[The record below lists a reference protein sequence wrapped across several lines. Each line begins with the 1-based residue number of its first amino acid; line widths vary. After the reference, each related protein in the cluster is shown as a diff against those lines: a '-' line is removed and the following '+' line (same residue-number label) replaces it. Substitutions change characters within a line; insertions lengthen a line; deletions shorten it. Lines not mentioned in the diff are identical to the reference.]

1 MRFFIADD
9 DRAIRSILGQIIE
22 DEDLGEVVDEADDGV
37 GLEAHS
43 LNLKKIDILLIDLLM
58 PARDGIQTIR
68 HIHPEFKGKI
78 MMISQVEAKEMMA
91 EAYELGIEYY
101 IHKPVNRIEIVSV
114 IRKVMERIKLEKSI
128 YDIQASL
135 RHVLPLEPVIS
146 HNTTGNGLKKRTMKE
161 AGEFLLSELG
171 IVGES
176 GSKDLLEIL
185 IYLHETQSANS
196 HEVNFP
202 PLKRLFIKTAER
214 KLDHGATDV
223 EVMREVKAA
232 EQRIRRAIH
241 HSLNHFASLGLTDF
255 SNPKFEHYASKFFDF
270 TDVSQRMK
278 EMQKTS
284 SSAGSTGRVNTK
296 KFVQIFYFEA
306 KQLFEGMS

>member
-9 DRAIRSILGQIIE
+9 DRAIRSILGQFIE
-22 DEDLGEVVDEADDGV
+22 DEDLGEVVDEAGDGV

-43 LNLKKIDILLIDLLM
+43 LNLKKVDILLIDLLM

-68 HIHPEFKGKI
+68 HIHPEFKGKVI
-78 MMISQVEAKEMMA
+78 MISQVEAKEMMA

-146 HNTTGNGLKKRTMKE
+146 QGAGAGAKRRTMKE

-171 IVGES
+171 IVGEN

-202 PLKRLFIKTAER
+202 PLKQLFIKTAER

-278 EMQKTS
+278 ETQKTS
-284 SSAGSTGRVNTK
+284 SPSGSTGRVNTK

>member
-22 DEDLGEVVDEADDGV
+22 DEDLGEVVDEADDGI

-43 LNLKKIDILLIDLLM
+43 LNLKKVDILLIDLLM

-68 HIHPEFKGKI
+68 HIHPEFKGKVI
-78 MMISQVEAKEMMA
+78 MISQVEAKEMMA

-146 HNTTGNGLKKRTMKE
+146 LETGTGSKRRTMKE

-185 IYLHETQSANS
+185 IYLHETQTANS

-202 PLKRLFIKTAER
+202 PLKQLFIKTAER
-214 KLDHGATDV
+214 KLGRGALDV

>member
-22 DEDLGEVVDEADDGV
+22 DEDLGEVVDEAGDGV

-43 LNLKKIDILLIDLLM
+43 LNLKKVDILLIDLLM

-68 HIHPEFKGKI
+68 HIHPEFKGKVI
-78 MMISQVEAKEMMA
+78 MISQVEAKEMMA

-146 HNTTGNGLKKRTMKE
+146 QGAGAGAKRRTMKE

-171 IVGES
+171 IVGEN

-185 IYLHETQSANS
+185 TYLHETQSANS

-202 PLKRLFIKTAER
+202 PLKQLFIKTAER

-284 SSAGSTGRVNTK
+284 SPAGSTGRVNTK

-306 KQLFEGMS
+306 KQLFEGMN

>member
-22 DEDLGEVVDEADDGV
+22 DEDLGEVVDEAGDGV

-43 LNLKKIDILLIDLLM
+43 LNLKKVDILLIDLLM

-68 HIHPEFKGKI
+68 HIHPEFKGKVI
-78 MMISQVEAKEMMA
+78 MISQVEAKEMMA

-146 HNTTGNGLKKRTMKE
+146 QGAGAGAKRRTMKE

-171 IVGES
+171 IVGEN

-185 IYLHETQSANS
+185 TYLHETQSANS

-202 PLKRLFIKTAER
+202 PLKQLFIKTAER

-284 SSAGSTGRVNTK
+284 SPAGSTGRVNTK

>member
-9 DRAIRSILGQIIE
+9 DRAIRSILDQIIE
-22 DEDLGEVVDEADDGV
+22 DEDLGEVVDEADDGI

-43 LNLKKIDILLIDLLM
+43 LNLKKVDILLIDLLM

-68 HIHPEFKGKI
+68 HIHPEFKGKVI
-78 MMISQVEAKEMMA
+78 MISQVEAKEMMA

-114 IRKVMERIKLEKSI
+114 IRKVMERIRLEKSI

-146 HNTTGNGLKKRTMKE
+146 HETGTGSKRRTMKE

-185 IYLHETQSANS
+185 IYLHETQTANS

-202 PLKRLFIKTAER
+202 PLKQLFIKTAER
-214 KLDHGATDV
+214 KLGRGAADV

>member
-22 DEDLGEVVDEADDGV
+22 DEDLGEVVDEAGDGV

-43 LNLKKIDILLIDLLM
+43 LNLKKVDILLIDLLM

-68 HIHPEFKGKI
+68 HIHPEFKGKVI
-78 MMISQVEAKEMMA
+78 MISQVEAKEMMA

-135 RHVLPLEPVIS
+135 RHVLPLEPVFS
-146 HNTTGNGLKKRTMKE
+146 QGAGAGAKRRTIKE

-171 IVGES
+171 IVGEN

-185 IYLHETQSANS
+185 LYLHETQSANS

-202 PLKRLFIKTAER
+202 PLKQLFIKTAER

-284 SSAGSTGRVNTK
+284 SPAGSTGRVNTK

-306 KQLFEGMS
+306 KQLFEEMS

>member
-22 DEDLGEVVDEADDGV
+22 DEDLGEVVDEAGDGV

-43 LNLKKIDILLIDLLM
+43 LNLKKVDILLIDLLM

-68 HIHPEFKGKI
+68 HIQPEFKGKVI
-78 MMISQVEAKEMMA
+78 MISQVEAKEMMA

-135 RHVLPLEPVIS
+135 RQVLPLEPVIS
-146 HNTTGNGLKKRTMKE
+146 QGAGVGAKRRTMKE

-202 PLKRLFIKTAER
+202 PLKQLFIKTAER

-284 SSAGSTGRVNTK
+284 SPSGSTGRVNTK

>member
-22 DEDLGEVVDEADDGV
+22 DEDLGEVVDEAGDGV

-43 LNLKKIDILLIDLLM
+43 LNLKKVDILLIDLLM

-68 HIHPEFKGKI
+68 HIHPEFKGKVI
-78 MMISQVEAKEMMA
+78 MISQVEAKEMMA

-146 HNTTGNGLKKRTMKE
+146 QGAGAGAKRRTMKE

-202 PLKRLFIKTAER
+202 PLKQLFIKTAER
-214 KLDHGATDV
+214 KLDHDATDV

-284 SSAGSTGRVNTK
+284 SPAGSTGRVNTK

>member
-22 DEDLGEVVDEADDGV
+22 DEDLGEVVDEAGDGV

-43 LNLKKIDILLIDLLM
+43 LNLKKVDILLIDLLM

-68 HIHPEFKGKI
+68 HIHPEFKGKVI
-78 MMISQVEAKEMMA
+78 MISQVEAKEMMA

-146 HNTTGNGLKKRTMKE
+146 QGAGAEAKRRTMKE

-202 PLKRLFIKTAER
+202 PLKQLFIKTAER
-214 KLDHGATDV
+214 KLAHDATDV

-284 SSAGSTGRVNTK
+284 SPVGSTGRVNTK

>member
-22 DEDLGEVVDEADDGV
+22 DEDLGEVVDEADDGIE
-37 GLEAHS
+37 LEAHL
-43 LNLKKIDILLIDLLM
+43 LNLKKVDILLIDLLM

-68 HIHPEFKGKI
+68 HIHPEFKGKV

-135 RHVLPLEPVIS
+135 RHVLPLEPVLS
-146 HNTTGNGLKKRTMKE
+146 QDAGAGAKRRTMKE

-202 PLKRLFIKTAER
+202 PLKQLFIKTAER
-214 KLDHGATDV
+214 KLGHNATDV

>member
-9 DRAIRSILGQIIE
+9 DRAIRSILSQIIE
-22 DEDLGEVVDEADDGV
+22 DEDLGEIVDEAGDGV

-43 LNLKKIDILLIDLLM
+43 LNLKKVDILLIDLLM

-68 HIHPEFKGKI
+68 HIHPEFKGKVI
-78 MMISQVEAKEMMA
+78 MISQVEAKEMMA

-146 HNTTGNGLKKRTMKE
+146 QGAGAEAKRRTMKE

-202 PLKRLFIKTAER
+202 PLKQLFIKTAER

-284 SSAGSTGRVNTK
+284 SPAGSTGRVNTK

-306 KQLFEGMS
+306 KQLFEGMR

>member
-9 DRAIRSILGQIIE
+9 DRAIRSILVQIIE
-22 DEDLGEVVDEADDGV
+22 DEDLGEVVDEAGDGV

-43 LNLKKIDILLIDLLM
+43 LNLKKVDILLIDLLM

-68 HIHPEFKGKI
+68 HIHPEFKGKVI
-78 MMISQVEAKEMMA
+78 MISQVEAKEMMA

-146 HNTTGNGLKKRTMKE
+146 QGAGAEAKRRTMKE

-202 PLKRLFIKTAER
+202 PLKQLFIKTAER
-214 KLDHGATDV
+214 KLAHDATDV

-284 SSAGSTGRVNTK
+284 SPAGSTGRVNTK

>member
-22 DEDLGEVVDEADDGV
+22 DEDLEEVVDEADDGV

-43 LNLKKIDILLIDLLM
+43 LNLKKVDILLIDLLM

-68 HIHPEFKGKI
+68 HIHPEFKGKVI
-78 MMISQVEAKEMMA
+78 MISQVEAKEMMA

-101 IHKPVNRIEIVSV
+101 IHKPDNRIEIVSV

-146 HNTTGNGLKKRTMKE
+146 HETGTGSKRRTMKE

-185 IYLHETQSANS
+185 IYLHETQTANS

-202 PLKRLFIKTAER
+202 PLKQLFIKTAER
-214 KLDHGATDV
+214 KLGRGASDV

>member
-22 DEDLGEVVDEADDGV
+22 DEDLGEVVDEAGDGV

-43 LNLKKIDILLIDLLM
+43 LNLKKVDILLIDLLM

-68 HIHPEFKGKI
+68 HIHPEFKGKVI
-78 MMISQVEAKEMMA
+78 MISQVEAKEMMA

-135 RHVLPLEPVIS
+135 RHVLPLEPVFS
-146 HNTTGNGLKKRTMKE
+146 QGAGAGAKRRTMKE

-171 IVGES
+171 IVGEN

-185 IYLHETQSANS
+185 LYLHETQSANS

-202 PLKRLFIKTAER
+202 PLKQLFIKTAER
-214 KLDHGATDV
+214 KLDNGATDV

-284 SSAGSTGRVNTK
+284 SPAGSTGRVNTK

-306 KQLFEGMS
+306 KQLFEEMS

>member
-43 LNLKKIDILLIDLLM
+43 LNLKKVDILLIDLLM

-68 HIHPEFKGKI
+68 HIHPEFKGKVI
-78 MMISQVEAKEMMA
+78 MISQVEAKEMMA

-128 YDIQASL
+128 YDIQVSL

-146 HNTTGNGLKKRTMKE
+146 HETGTGSKRRTMKE

-185 IYLHETQSANS
+185 IYLHETQTANS

-202 PLKRLFIKTAER
+202 PLKQLFIKTAER
-214 KLDHGATDV
+214 KLGRGAADV

-284 SSAGSTGRVNTK
+284 SPAGSTGRVNTK

>member
-22 DEDLGEVVDEADDGV
+22 DEDLGEVVDEAGDGV

-43 LNLKKIDILLIDLLM
+43 LNLKKVDILLIDLLM

-68 HIHPEFKGKI
+68 HIHPEFKGKVI
-78 MMISQVEAKEMMA
+78 MISQVEAKEMMA

-146 HNTTGNGLKKRTMKE
+146 QGAGAEAKRRTMKE

-202 PLKRLFIKTAER
+202 PLKQLFIKTAER
-214 KLDHGATDV
+214 KLAHDATDV

-278 EMQKTS
+278 EMQKAS
-284 SSAGSTGRVNTK
+284 SPAGSTGRVNTK

>member
-22 DEDLGEVVDEADDGV
+22 DEDLGEVVDEAGDGV

-43 LNLKKIDILLIDLLM
+43 LNLKKVDILLIDLLM

-68 HIHPEFKGKI
+68 HIHPEFKGKVI
-78 MMISQVEAKEMMA
+78 MISQVEAKEMMA

-146 HNTTGNGLKKRTMKE
+146 QGAGAEAKRRTMKE

-196 HEVNFP
+196 HEINFP
-202 PLKRLFIKTAER
+202 PLKQLFIKTAER
-214 KLDHGATDV
+214 KLAHDATDV

-284 SSAGSTGRVNTK
+284 SPAGSTGRVNTK

>member
-22 DEDLGEVVDEADDGV
+22 DEDLGEVVDEAGDGV

-43 LNLKKIDILLIDLLM
+43 LNLKKVDILLIDLLM

-68 HIHPEFKGKI
+68 HIHPEFKGKVI
-78 MMISQVEAKEMMA
+78 MISQVEAKEMMA

-146 HNTTGNGLKKRTMKE
+146 QGAGAEAKRRTMKE

-202 PLKRLFIKTAER
+202 PLKQLFIKTAER
-214 KLDHGATDV
+214 KLAHDATDV

-284 SSAGSTGRVNTK
+284 SPAGSTGRVNTK
-296 KFVQIFYFEA
+296 KFIQIFYFEA

>member
-22 DEDLGEVVDEADDGV
+22 DEDLGEVVDEAGDGV

-43 LNLKKIDILLIDLLM
+43 LNLKKVDILLIDLLM

-68 HIHPEFKGKI
+68 HIHPEFKGKVI
-78 MMISQVEAKEMMA
+78 MISQVEAKEMMA

-146 HNTTGNGLKKRTMKE
+146 QGAGAEAKRRTMKE

-202 PLKRLFIKTAER
+202 PLKQLFIKTAER
-214 KLDHGATDV
+214 KLAHDATDV

-284 SSAGSTGRVNTK
+284 SPAGSTGRVNTK

>member
-22 DEDLGEVVDEADDGV
+22 DGDLGEVVDEADDGI

-43 LNLKKIDILLIDLLM
+43 LNLKKVDILLIDLLM

-68 HIHPEFKGKI
+68 HIHPEFKGKVI
-78 MMISQVEAKEMMA
+78 MISQVEAKEMMA

-146 HNTTGNGLKKRTMKE
+146 HETGTGSKRRTMKE

-185 IYLHETQSANS
+185 IYLHETQTANS

-202 PLKRLFIKTAER
+202 PLKQLFIKTAER
-214 KLDHGATDV
+214 KLGRGAADV

>member
-22 DEDLGEVVDEADDGV
+22 DEDLGEVVDEADDGI

-43 LNLKKIDILLIDLLM
+43 LNLKKVDILLIDLLM

-68 HIHPEFKGKI
+68 HIHPEFKGKVI
-78 MMISQVEAKEMMA
+78 MISQVEAKEMMA

-135 RHVLPLEPVIS
+135 RHVLPLEPVLS
-146 HNTTGNGLKKRTMKE
+146 HETGTGSKRRTMKE

-185 IYLHETQSANS
+185 IYLHETQTANS

-214 KLDHGATDV
+214 KLGRGASDV
-223 EVMREVKAA
+223 EVMREVKATK
-232 EQRIRRAIH
+232 
-241 HSLNHFASLGLTDF
+241 LT
-255 SNPKFEHYASKFFDF
+255 N
-270 TDVSQRMK
+270 
-278 EMQKTS
+278 
-284 SSAGSTGRVNTK
+284 
-296 KFVQIFYFEA
+296 
-306 KQLFEGMS
+306 

>member
-22 DEDLGEVVDEADDGV
+22 DEDLGEVVDEADDGI

-43 LNLKKIDILLIDLLM
+43 LNLKKVDILLIDLLM

-68 HIHPEFKGKI
+68 HIHPEFKGKVI
-78 MMISQVEAKEMMA
+78 MISQVEAKEMMA

-146 HNTTGNGLKKRTMKE
+146 HETGTGSKRRTMKE

-185 IYLHETQSANS
+185 IYLHETQTANS

-202 PLKRLFIKTAER
+202 PLKQLFIKTAER
-214 KLDHGATDV
+214 KLGRGAADV

-284 SSAGSTGRVNTK
+284 SPTGSTGRVNTK

>member
-22 DEDLGEVVDEADDGV
+22 DEDLGEVVDEADDGI

-43 LNLKKIDILLIDLLM
+43 LNLKKVDILLIDLLM

-68 HIHPEFKGKI
+68 HIHPEFKGKVI
-78 MMISQVEAKEMMA
+78 MISQVEAKEMMA

-146 HNTTGNGLKKRTMKE
+146 LETGTGSKRRTMKE

-185 IYLHETQSANS
+185 IYLHETQTANS

-202 PLKRLFIKTAER
+202 PLKQLFIKTAER
-214 KLDHGATDV
+214 KLGRDAADV

>member
-43 LNLKKIDILLIDLLM
+43 LNLKKVDILLIDLLM

-68 HIHPEFKGKI
+68 HIHPEFKGKVI
-78 MMISQVEAKEMMA
+78 MISQVEAKEMMA

-135 RHVLPLEPVIS
+135 
-146 HNTTGNGLKKRTMKE
+146 TC
-161 AGEFLLSELG
+161 
-171 IVGES
+171 
-176 GSKDLLEIL
+176 
-185 IYLHETQSANS
+185 
-196 HEVNFP
+196 
-202 PLKRLFIKTAER
+202 
-214 KLDHGATDV
+214 
-223 EVMREVKAA
+223 AA
-232 EQRIRRAIH
+232 IR
-241 HSLNHFASLGLTDF
+241 ASDF
-255 SNPKFEHYASKFFDF
+255 S
-270 TDVSQRMK
+270 
-278 EMQKTS
+278 
-284 SSAGSTGRVNTK
+284 
-296 KFVQIFYFEA
+296 
-306 KQLFEGMS
+306 

>member
-22 DEDLGEVVDEADDGV
+22 DEDLGEVVDEAGDGV

-43 LNLKKIDILLIDLLM
+43 LNLKKVDILLIDLLM

-68 HIHPEFKGKI
+68 HIHPEFKGKVI
-78 MMISQVEAKEMMA
+78 MISQVEAKEMMA

-146 HNTTGNGLKKRTMKE
+146 QGAGAGAKRRTMKE

-202 PLKRLFIKTAER
+202 PLKQLFIKTAER

-223 EVMREVKAA
+223 EMMREVKAA

-284 SSAGSTGRVNTK
+284 SPSGSTGRVNTK

>member
-22 DEDLGEVVDEADDGV
+22 DEDLGEVVDEAGDGV

-43 LNLKKIDILLIDLLM
+43 LNLKKVDILLIDLLM

-68 HIHPEFKGKI
+68 HIHPEFKGKVI
-78 MMISQVEAKEMMA
+78 MISQVEAKEMMA

-146 HNTTGNGLKKRTMKE
+146 QGAGAGAKRRTMKE

-171 IVGES
+171 IVGEN

-185 IYLHETQSANS
+185 LYLHETQSANS

-202 PLKRLFIKTAER
+202 PLKQLFIKTAER

-284 SSAGSTGRVNTK
+284 SPAGSTGRVNTK

-306 KQLFEGMS
+306 KQLFEEMS

>member
-22 DEDLGEVVDEADDGV
+22 DEDLGEVVDEADDGI
-37 GLEAHS
+37 GLEANS
-43 LNLKKIDILLIDLLM
+43 LNLKKVDILLIDLLM

-68 HIHPEFKGKI
+68 HIHPEFKGKVI
-78 MMISQVEAKEMMA
+78 MISQVEAKEMMA

-146 HNTTGNGLKKRTMKE
+146 HETGTGSKRRTMKE

-185 IYLHETQSANS
+185 IYLHETQTANS

-202 PLKRLFIKTAER
+202 PLKQLFIKTAER
-214 KLDHGATDV
+214 KLGRGAADV

-284 SSAGSTGRVNTK
+284 SPAGSTGRVNTK

>member
-22 DEDLGEVVDEADDGV
+22 DEDLGEVVDEADDGI
-37 GLEAHS
+37 GLEANS
-43 LNLKKIDILLIDLLM
+43 LNLKKVDILLIDLLM

-68 HIHPEFKGKI
+68 HIHPEFKGKVI
-78 MMISQVEAKEMMA
+78 MISQVEAKEMMA

-114 IRKVMERIKLEKSI
+114 IRKVMERIRLEKSI

-146 HNTTGNGLKKRTMKE
+146 HETGTGSKRRTMKE

-185 IYLHETQSANS
+185 IYLHETQTANS

-202 PLKRLFIKTAER
+202 PLKQLFIKTAER
-214 KLDHGATDV
+214 KLGRGAADV

>member
-22 DEDLGEVVDEADDGV
+22 DEDLGEVVDEADDGI
-37 GLEAHS
+37 GLEANS
-43 LNLKKIDILLIDLLM
+43 LNLKKVDILLIDLLM

-68 HIHPEFKGKI
+68 HIHPEFKGKVI
-78 MMISQVEAKEMMA
+78 MISQVEAKEMMA

-146 HNTTGNGLKKRTMKE
+146 HETGTGSKRRTMKE

-185 IYLHETQSANS
+185 IYLHETQTANS

-202 PLKRLFIKTAER
+202 PLKQLFIKTAER
-214 KLDHGATDV
+214 KLGRGVADV

-284 SSAGSTGRVNTK
+284 SPAGSTGRVNTK

>member
-22 DEDLGEVVDEADDGV
+22 DEDLGEVVDEAGDGV

-43 LNLKKIDILLIDLLM
+43 LNLKKVDILLIDLLM

-68 HIHPEFKGKI
+68 HIHPEFKGKVI
-78 MMISQVEAKEMMA
+78 MISQVEAKEMMA

-146 HNTTGNGLKKRTMKE
+146 QGAGTGAKRRTMKE

-202 PLKRLFIKTAER
+202 PLKQLFIKTAER
-214 KLDHGATDV
+214 KLDHGVTDV

-284 SSAGSTGRVNTK
+284 YPSGSTGRVNTK

-306 KQLFEGMS
+306 KQLFEEMS

>member
-22 DEDLGEVVDEADDGV
+22 DEDLGEVVDEADDGI
-37 GLEAHS
+37 GLEANS
-43 LNLKKIDILLIDLLM
+43 LNLKKVDILLIDLLM

-68 HIHPEFKGKI
+68 HIHPEFKGKVI
-78 MMISQVEAKEMMA
+78 MISQVEAKEMMA

-146 HNTTGNGLKKRTMKE
+146 HETGTGSKRRTMKE

-185 IYLHETQSANS
+185 IYLHETQTANS

-202 PLKRLFIKTAER
+202 PLKQLFIKTAER
-214 KLDHGATDV
+214 KLGRGAVDV

>member
-43 LNLKKIDILLIDLLM
+43 LNLKKVDILLIDLLM

-68 HIHPEFKGKI
+68 HIHPEFKGKVI
-78 MMISQVEAKEMMA
+78 MISQVEAKEMMA

-128 YDIQASL
+128 YDIQVSL

-146 HNTTGNGLKKRTMKE
+146 HETGTGSKRRTMKE

-185 IYLHETQSANS
+185 IYLHETQTANS

-202 PLKRLFIKTAER
+202 PLKQLFIKTAER
-214 KLDHGATDV
+214 KLGRGAMDV

-255 SNPKFEHYASKFFDF
+255 SNPKFEQYASKFFDF

-284 SSAGSTGRVNTK
+284 SPAGSTGRVNTK

>member
-43 LNLKKIDILLIDLLM
+43 LNLKKVDILLIDLLM

-68 HIHPEFKGKI
+68 HIHPEFKGKVI
-78 MMISQVEAKEMMA
+78 MISQVEAKEMMA

-135 RHVLPLEPVIS
+135 RHVLPLDPVIS
-146 HNTTGNGLKKRTMKE
+146 HDTATGSKRRTMKE

-185 IYLHETQSANS
+185 IYLHETQTANS

-202 PLKRLFIKTAER
+202 PLKQLFIKTAER
-214 KLDHGATDV
+214 KLGRGAADV

>member
-22 DEDLGEVVDEADDGV
+22 DEDLGEVVDEAGDGV

-43 LNLKKIDILLIDLLM
+43 LNLKKVDILLIDLLM

-68 HIHPEFKGKI
+68 HIHPEFKGKVI
-78 MMISQVEAKEMMA
+78 MISQVEAKEMMA

-135 RHVLPLEPVIS
+135 RHVLPLEPVFS
-146 HNTTGNGLKKRTMKE
+146 KGAGAGAKRRTMKE

-171 IVGES
+171 IVGEN

-185 IYLHETQSANS
+185 LYLHETQSANS

-202 PLKRLFIKTAER
+202 PLKQLFIKTAER

-232 EQRIRRAIH
+232 EQRIRRSIH

-284 SSAGSTGRVNTK
+284 SPAGSTGRVNTK

-306 KQLFEGMS
+306 KQLFEEMS

>member
-22 DEDLGEVVDEADDGV
+22 DEDLGEVVDEAGDGV
-37 GLEAHS
+37 GLKAHS
-43 LNLKKIDILLIDLLM
+43 LNLKKVDILLIDLLM

-68 HIHPEFKGKI
+68 HIHPEFKGKVI
-78 MMISQVEAKEMMA
+78 MISQVEAKEMMA

-146 HNTTGNGLKKRTMKE
+146 QGADAGAKRRTMKE

-202 PLKRLFIKTAER
+202 PLKQLFIKTAER

-284 SSAGSTGRVNTK
+284 SPSGSTGRVNTK

>member
-22 DEDLGEVVDEADDGV
+22 DEDLGEVVDEAGDGV

-43 LNLKKIDILLIDLLM
+43 LNLKKVDILLIDLLM

-68 HIHPEFKGKI
+68 HIHPEFNGKVI
-78 MMISQVEAKEMMA
+78 MISQVEAKEMMA

-128 YDIQASL
+128 CDIQASL

-146 HNTTGNGLKKRTMKE
+146 QGAGAGAKRRTMKE

-171 IVGES
+171 IVGEN

-185 IYLHETQSANS
+185 TYLHETQSANS

-202 PLKRLFIKTAER
+202 PLKQLFIKTAER

-284 SSAGSTGRVNTK
+284 SPAGSTGRVNTK

>member
-1 MRFFIADD
+1 
-9 DRAIRSILGQIIE
+9 
-22 DEDLGEVVDEADDGV
+22 
-37 GLEAHS
+37 
-43 LNLKKIDILLIDLLM
+43 
-58 PARDGIQTIR
+58 
-68 HIHPEFKGKI
+68 
-78 MMISQVEAKEMMA
+78 
-91 EAYELGIEYY
+91 
-101 IHKPVNRIEIVSV
+101 
-114 IRKVMERIKLEKSI
+114 
-128 YDIQASL
+128 
-135 RHVLPLEPVIS
+135 
-146 HNTTGNGLKKRTMKE
+146 
-161 AGEFLLSELG
+161 LLSELG
-171 IVGES
+171 IVGEN

-185 IYLHETQSANS
+185 TYLHETQSANS

-202 PLKRLFIKTAER
+202 PLKQLFIKTAER

-284 SSAGSTGRVNTK
+284 SPAGSTGRVNTK

-306 KQLFEGMS
+306 KQLFEGMN

>member
-22 DEDLGEVVDEADDGV
+22 DEDLGEVVDEADDGD

-43 LNLKKIDILLIDLLM
+43 LNLKKVDILLIDLLM

-68 HIHPEFKGKI
+68 HIQQEFKGKVV
-78 MMISQVEAKEMMA
+78 MISQVEAKEMMA

-146 HNTTGNGLKKRTMKE
+146 HNANAGVKRRTMKE

-185 IYLHETQSANS
+185 IYLHETQTANS

-202 PLKRLFIKTAER
+202 PLKQLFIKTAER
-214 KLDHGATDV
+214 KLHHGATDV

-232 EQRIRRAIH
+232 EQRIRRSIH

-284 SSAGSTGRVNTK
+284 SPAGSTGRVNTK

-306 KQLFEGMS
+306 KQLFDGMS

>member
-22 DEDLGEVVDEADDGV
+22 DEDLGEVVDEAGDGV

-43 LNLKKIDILLIDLLM
+43 LNLKKVDILLIDLLM

-68 HIHPEFKGKI
+68 HIHPEFKGKVI
-78 MMISQVEAKEMMA
+78 MISQVEAKEMMA

-146 HNTTGNGLKKRTMKE
+146 QGAGAGAKRRTMKE

-171 IVGES
+171 IVGEN

-202 PLKRLFIKTAER
+202 PLKQLFIKTAER

-284 SSAGSTGRVNTK
+284 SPAGSTGRVNTK

-306 KQLFEGMS
+306 KQLFEEMS